1 MNGALL
7 AEYGLK
13 GFLILIAMGFLLTTV
28 GLLFGLFVIMREKA
42 ETKNEKEDKFMSVV
56 MILLLSIFCGLAAAT
71 MFGVV
76 PMPWWA

>member
-13 GFLILIAMGFLLTTV
+13 GFLILIAVCFLFVT
-28 GLLFGLFVIMREKA
+28 GSLLFGLFVIMREKA
-42 ETKNEKEDKFMSVV
+42 ETKNEKEDKFLSVV

-71 MFGVV
+71 VFGVAT
-76 PMPWWA
+76 MPWWA

>member
-13 GFLILIAMGFLLTTV
+13 GFLILIAACFLLVT
-28 GLLFGLFVIMREKA
+28 GSLLFGLFVIMREKA
-42 ETKNEKEDKFMSVV
+42 ETKNEKEDKFLSVV

-71 MFGVV
+71 VFGVAT
-76 PMPWWA
+76 MPWWA